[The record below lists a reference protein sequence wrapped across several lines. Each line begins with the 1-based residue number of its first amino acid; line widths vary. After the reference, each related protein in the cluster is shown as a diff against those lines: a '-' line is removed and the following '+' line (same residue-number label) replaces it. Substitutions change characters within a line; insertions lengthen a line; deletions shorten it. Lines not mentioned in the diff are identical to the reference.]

1 MKSSADLGVVRCRM
15 NLGGGEVAWRTH
27 GEGEKILVG
36 NSVGSKS
43 PDHFVC

>member
-1 MKSSADLGVVRCRM
+1 MKSSPDLGVVRCRM
-15 NLGGGEVAWRTH
+15 NWGEGVAWRTH